1 MKLSSV
7 FGQIINKY
15 KLTGVKELAEL
26 AEKGDGDAC
35 YELGKRTYM
44 GKGVAKSYE
53 KAREWFEKGAAVN
66 HYGCC
71 YELGVMLVGAIGGEE
86 NDERAAELFRMASD
100 AGYVHASFE
109 LGVMYAR
116 GRGVKQNYVKA
127 MRYLRKASQ
136 LPEASAML
144 DEAAEWWRP
153 AAEARIP
160 EGEYWYGVCLIN
172 GYGVA
177 PEYETGY
184 NWIYQAA
191 LKDHP
196 KAIDAMVQI
205 YEGGIFVEA
214 DKAKAEFWRKKYREV
229 TSGKTASEQ
238 SRQALYDESVVN
250 ASGDKGQG
258 V

>member
-7 FGQIINKY
+7 FGQLLNKY
-15 KLTGVKELAEL
+15 KLTGINELTAL
-26 AEKGDGDAC
+26 AEKGDDDAC
-35 YELGKRTYM
+35 YELGKRMYT

-53 KAREWFEKGAAVN
+53 KAREWFGKGAEGC
-66 HYGCC
+66 HPGCC
-71 YELGVMLVGAIGGEE
+71 YELGVMLVGAVGGEAD
-86 NDERAAELFRMASD
+86 DERAARLFRIAAD
-100 AGYVHASFE
+100 AGYMKAAFE

-116 GRGVKQNYVKA
+116 GRGVKKNYVKA
-127 MRYLRKASQ
+127 MRYLRKASR
-136 LPEASAML
+136 LPEAGAML
-144 DEAAEWWRP
+144 EEAAEWWRP

-205 YEGGIFVEA
+205 YENGIYVEA
-214 DKAKAEFWRKKYREV
+214 DKEKAEYWRRKYLEV
-229 TSGKTASEQ
+229 TGGKISADGG
-238 SRQALYDESVVN
+238 QALYDN
-250 ASGDKGQG
+250 ASDEDKRS
-258 V
+258 

>member
-1 MKLSSV
+1 MKIPSV
-7 FGQIINKY
+7 LGQIINKY
-15 KLTGVKELAEL
+15 KLTGVNELTELAQ
-26 AEKGDGDAC
+26 KGDGDAC
-35 YELGKRTYM
+35 YELGKRCYM
-44 GKGVAKSYE
+44 GKGVKKSYE
-53 KAREWFEKGAAVN
+53 KAREWFGKGAEIG
-66 HYGCC
+66 HPGCC
-71 YELGVMLVGAIGGEE
+71 YEIGTMLVGAVGGDAD
-86 NDERAAELFRMASD
+86 DERAAEFFRVAAD
-100 AGYVHASFE
+100 AGYINAAFE

-116 GRGVKQNYVKA
+116 GRGVKKNYVKA

-172 GYGVA
+172 GYGVT

-214 DKAKAEFWRKKYREV
+214 DKAKAEFWRRKYLEV
-229 TSGKTASEQ
+229 TSGKTAPEQ
-238 SRQALYDESVVN
+238 SRQALYDESVVT
-250 ASGDKGQG
+250 AAGDEGQG
-258 V
+258 K

>member
-7 FGQIINKY
+7 FGQFLNKY
-15 KLTGVKELAEL
+15 KLTGVGELTAL
-26 AEKGDGDAC
+26 AEKGDDDAC
-35 YELGKRTYM
+35 YELGKRAYV

-53 KAREWFEKGAAVN
+53 KAREWFGKGAQGC
-66 HYGCC
+66 HPGCC
-71 YELGVMLVGAIGGEE
+71 YELGVMLVGAVGGDAD
-86 NDERAAELFRMASD
+86 DERAARLFRIAAD
-100 AGYVHASFE
+100 AGYANAAFE

-116 GRGVKQNYVKA
+116 GRGVKKNYVKA
-127 MRYLRKASQ
+127 MRYLRKANS
-136 LPEASAML
+136 LPEANAML
-144 DEAAEWWRP
+144 EEAAEWWRP

-205 YEGGIFVEA
+205 YENGIFVAA
-214 DKAKAEFWRKKYREV
+214 DKEKAEFWRKRYKEV
-229 TSGKTASEQ
+229 TNVAHVSGESEQ
-238 SRQALYDESVVN
+238 SLYD
-250 ASGDKGQG
+250 GQPAG
-258 V
+258 GENNN